1 MQYPDIAPNMWKM
14 CHWDGQNNRGFCIL
28 YQYISMLAWW
38 WDFIRS
44 TSYKLQLLIQYF
56 WRFYLLYRAYY
67 GAFFYMKS
75 IKHFKYYY
83 LWLLYFATFY
93 RQGIWCLALCF
104 LVIRI
109 HSSNS
114 HYVIVPTTKPTKCG
128 FRSMINVLLSALPIH
143 ENQTFCPSVHS
154 SCNRVSSVD
163 LRWQKTTCSDGCI
176 SLPAWLLQPV
186 LGSPSQRDI
195 STFALLTLLYYNTV
209 YRLLHSFLITEQ
221 TCESAETL
229 GECKSVER
237 LDSVLGKI
245 KSSFIVL

>member
-93 RQGIWCLALCF
+93 RQGIWCLALFF

-128 FRSMINVLLSALPIH
+128 FRSMINVLLSALPIR
-143 ENQTFCPSVHS
+143 ENQTFCSCPSVHS

-163 LRWQKTTCSDGCI
+163 LRWQKTTCSDGVYLSA
-176 SLPAWLLQPV
+176 SLTAAACARQSQPTRHINICSPDIVVVLQYSVQIAPQFSYRRADLWV
-186 LGSPSQRDI
+186 SRDI
-195 STFALLTLLYYNTV
+195 RRVQVSWKTWLCAQEN
-209 YRLLHSFLITEQ
+209 
-221 TCESAETL
+221 
-229 GECKSVER
+229 K
-237 LDSVLGKI
+237 
-245 KSSFIVL
+245 